1 MAKRIYLF
9 IAVVVFSMLLMSSVA
24 SARSQFEASDSYV
37 LSADNTVDDDLYVV
51 GGTIQV
57 GGTVNGD
64 LIAAGQNISVTGDV
78 RDDGIVAG
86 GQLNLGG
93 KVGQSIRAAGGYIT
107 ITSQVGKD
115 IIAAGGVINV
125 NPAGEVSGKTLVTGG
140 QIALNGKFNGD
151 VSVSGGQVILKGE
164 YLGNIKVESDD
175 ITIGPNT
182 RISGDLIYTSANKAK
197 INETAQITGK
207 VEQKVP
213 ETAKAVEAG
222 KAGAAAVTA
231 ASIASIILWG
241 FIRKLVLFAMA
252 FVVSLIFVYGFPKR
266 TKMAMEIFVKSP
278 WKSLGVGFLTLIVVP
293 IGAIILMCTVVG
305 LPIGLFALAVYPFML
320 FVTKIVVGISIGDLI
335 LNAKRSKPLHPLL
348 SVLVGLAILF
358 VLWLI
363 PVFSFLVTILVWSFG
378 LGALVLTKFT
388 TLKEMDR

>member
-1 MAKRIYLF
+1 MAKRIFLF
-9 IAVVVFSMLLMSSVA
+9 ITVLAFSIFLMSSVA
-24 SARSQFEASDSYV
+24 SARSQFEANDSYV
-37 LSADNTVDDDLYVV
+37 LSADSTVDDDLYVV
-51 GGTIQV
+51 GGTTQV

-64 LIAAGQNISVTGDV
+64 LIAAGQNISVTGDI

-86 GQLNLGG
+86 GQINLGG
-93 KVGQSIRAAGGYIT
+93 SVGQSIRAAGGFIT

-115 IIAAGGVINV
+115 ILVAGGVVNV

-140 QIALNGKFNGD
+140 QIALNGKFGGD
-151 VSVSGGQVILKGE
+151 VNASGGQVTLKGE
-164 YLGNIKVESDD
+164 YMGNVKVESED

-197 INETAQITGK
+197 IDETAQIAGK

-213 ETAKAVEAG
+213 ETAKAVKAG

-241 FIRKLVLFAMA
+241 FIRKVVMFAMA
-252 FVVSLIFVYGFPKR
+252 FVVSLIFVFGFPKY
-266 TKMAMEIFVKSP
+266 TKKAMEIFVKSP
-278 WKSLGVGFLTLIVVP
+278 WKSLGVGFLTMIVIP

-305 LPIGLFALAVYPFML
+305 LPIGLIAMAVYPFML
-320 FVTKIVVGISIGDLI
+320 FVTKIIVGISIGDLI
-335 LNAKRSKPLHPLL
+335 LNSRRSKPLHPLL
-348 SVLVGLAILF
+348 SVLVGLAILY

-363 PVFSFLVTILVWSFG
+363 PVFSVLLTILVWSFG
-378 LGALVLTKFT
+378 LGALVLMKYSA
-388 TLKEMDR
+388 LKEMDR